1 MHPLTE
7 YPRPAMRRDSYE
19 NLNGLWQYA
28 ITASAQRPAG
38 WDGEILVPYAPECRA
53 SGVGRTL
60 QPGQWLHYHRY
71 FAPPAGM
78 GGRVLLHFG
87 AVDYACAVQV
97 NGHLVGGHRG
107 GYWPFT
113 LDITAQ
119 LNGTGRNS
127 LWVAVQDPTGH
138 GTQARGKQT
147 LQPGGMF
154 YPAQSGIWQTV
165 WLERVPENYIQS
177 LTVTPD
183 YDARTV
189 TVKAHT
195 SAPGGAANLWAVV
208 RAGGVTI
215 AEDWGSDEAGQD
227 GEVTL
232 HIADEYFFP
241 WSPDTPFLYDLT
253 VGTTQGEEEQFD
265 TVHSYFALRKWSCAP
280 DARGVLR
287 FCLNDKPI
295 LLNGLLDQGYWPEGL
310 YTPPSD
316 AAVERELSEVKA
328 LGYNLLRKHAKI
340 EPQRWYYH
348 CDRLGLVVWQDM
360 VNGGSKY
367 NLWFVT
373 YLTNVLQP
381 LMRRLPDKAALWG
394 LLSRGSESSREE
406 YRRELEDT
414 VQALRCH
421 PCVGC
426 WVPFNEGWGQY
437 DAAGAVQAI
446 RALDDTRLVDEASG
460 WYDQG
465 GGDVY
470 SLHNYFYPL
479 RVRPQTRTV
488 ALSEYGGIAWPM
500 PGHEPPRRTY
510 GYGTAKS
517 REEDTVQAL
526 RCHPCVGCWVP
537 FNEGWGQYDAA
548 GAVQAIRALDDT
560 RLVDEASGWYDQG
573 GGDVYSLH
581 NYFYPLRVR
590 PQTRT
595 VALSEYGGIAWPMPG
610 HEPPRRTYGY
620 GTAKSREELT
630 ARYKKLQLGAV
641 LPQLQKGLSALVYT
655 QLTDVEDEVNGL
667 FTYDRTAIKPDAN
680 AVRSV
685 NAALAAEFARVVK

>member
-1 MHPLTE
+1 MHPLAE
-7 YPRPAMRRDSYE
+7 YPRPAMRRDSCE
-19 NLNGLWQYA
+19 ILNGPWQYA
-28 ITASAQRPAG
+28 ITQTAEYPAAWQG
-38 WDGEILVPYAPECRA
+38 SIMVPYSPEAPA

-60 QPGQWLHYHRY
+60 QPGQWLHYHRL
-71 FAPPAGM
+71 FAPPAGE

-97 NGHLVGGHRG
+97 NGHLAGGHRG

-113 LDITAQ
+113 LDITDL

-147 LQPGGMF
+147 LKPGGMF

-165 WLERVPENYIQS
+165 WLERVPDNYIQT

-189 TVKAHT
+189 TVRVHT
-195 SAPGGAANLWAVV
+195 AKPGGAVNLWAMV

-215 AEDWGSDEAGQD
+215 AEDWGSDEADQD

-232 HIADEYFFP
+232 NIPEEHFFP

-253 VGTTQGEEEQFD
+253 VGTNQGEEAGFD

-280 DARGVLR
+280 DAHGVLR

-328 LGYNLLRKHAKI
+328 LGFNLLRKHAKI

-348 CDRLGLVVWQDM
+348 CDRLGLIVWQDI
-360 VNGGSKY
+360 VNGGSAY

-381 LMRRLPDKAALWG
+381 LLRRFPDGKACRR
-394 LLSRGSESSREE
+394 LLSRAKPAGREE
-406 YRRELEDT
+406 YAHELADT

-421 PCVGC
+421 PCIAC
-426 WVPFNEGWGQY
+426 WVPFNEGWGQF
-437 DAAGAVQAI
+437 DAGKAVQAL
-446 RALDDTRLVDEASG
+446 RTLDGTRLVDEASG
-460 WYDQG
+460 WFDQG
-465 GGDVY
+465 GGDVH

-479 RVRPQTRTV
+479 RIRPQKRTV

-500 PGHEPPRRTY
+500 PGHEPPHKTY
-510 GYGTAKS
+510 GYGTAKD
-517 REEDTVQAL
+517 RQ
-526 RCHPCVGCWVP
+526 
-537 FNEGWGQYDAA
+537 
-548 GAVQAIRALDDT
+548 
-560 RLVDEASGWYDQG
+560 
-573 GGDVYSLH
+573 
-581 NYFYPLRVR
+581 
-590 PQTRT
+590 
-595 VALSEYGGIAWPMPG
+595 
-610 HEPPRRTYGY
+610 
-620 GTAKSREELT
+620 ELT
-630 ARYKKLQLGAV
+630 ARYKKLQLKTV
-641 LPQLQKGLSALVYT
+641 LPQLEKGLSALVYT

-667 FTYDRTAIKPDAN
+667 FTYDRAAVKPDAN

-685 NAALAAEFARVVK
+685 NAALAAEFARVTNPAKK

>member
-1 MHPLTE
+1 MHPLAE
-7 YPRPAMRRDSYE
+7 YPRPAMRRDSCE
-19 NLNGLWQYA
+19 ILNGPWQYA
-28 ITASAQRPAG
+28 ITQTAEYPAAWQG
-38 WDGEILVPYAPECRA
+38 SILVPYSPEAPA

-60 QPGQWLHYHRY
+60 QPGQWLHYHRL
-71 FAPPAGM
+71 FAPPAGE

-87 AVDYACAVQV
+87 AVDYACAVQI
-97 NGHLVGGHRG
+97 NGHLAGGHRG

-113 LDITAQ
+113 LDITDL
-119 LNGTGRNS
+119 LNGTDRNS
-127 LWVAVQDPTGH
+127 LWVAVQDPTSH

-147 LQPGGMF
+147 LKPGGMF

-165 WLERVPENYIQS
+165 WLERVPDNYIQT

-189 TVKAHT
+189 TVRVHT
-195 SAPGGAANLWAVV
+195 AKPGGAVNLWAMV

-215 AEDWGSDEAGQD
+215 AEDWGSDEADQD

-232 HIADEYFFP
+232 NIPEEHFFP

-253 VGTTQGEEEQFD
+253 VGTNQGEEAEFD
-265 TVHSYFALRKWSCAP
+265 TVHSYFALRKWSCTP
-280 DARGVLR
+280 DAHGVLR

-328 LGYNLLRKHAKI
+328 LGFNLLRKHAKI

-348 CDRLGLVVWQDM
+348 CDRLGLIVWQDI
-360 VNGGSKY
+360 VNGGSAY

-381 LMRRLPDKAALWG
+381 LLRRFPDGKAAYS
-394 LLSRGSESSREE
+394 LLSRAKPVGREE
-406 YRRELEDT
+406 YAHELADT

-421 PCVGC
+421 PCIAC
-426 WVPFNEGWGQY
+426 WVPFNEGWGQF
-437 DAAGAVQAI
+437 DAGKAVQAL
-446 RALDDTRLVDEASG
+446 RTLDGTRLVDEASG
-460 WYDQG
+460 WFDQG
-465 GGDVY
+465 GGDVH

-479 RVRPQTRTV
+479 RIRPQKRTV

-500 PGHEPPRRTY
+500 PGHEPPRKTY
-510 GYGTAKS
+510 GYGTAKD
-517 REEDTVQAL
+517 RQ
-526 RCHPCVGCWVP
+526 
-537 FNEGWGQYDAA
+537 
-548 GAVQAIRALDDT
+548 
-560 RLVDEASGWYDQG
+560 
-573 GGDVYSLH
+573 
-581 NYFYPLRVR
+581 
-590 PQTRT
+590 
-595 VALSEYGGIAWPMPG
+595 
-610 HEPPRRTYGY
+610 
-620 GTAKSREELT
+620 ELT
-630 ARYKKLQLGAV
+630 ARYKKLQLKTV
-641 LPQLQKGLSALVYT
+641 LPQLEKGLSALVYT

-667 FTYDRTAIKPDAN
+667 FTYDRAAVKPDAN

-685 NAALAAEFARVVK
+685 NAALAAEFARVTNPAKK

>member
-1 MHPLTE
+1 MHPLAE
-7 YPRPAMRRDSYE
+7 YPRPAMRRDSCE
-19 NLNGLWQYA
+19 ILNGPWQYA
-28 ITASAQRPAG
+28 ITQTAEYPAAWQG
-38 WDGEILVPYAPECRA
+38 SILVPYSPEAPA
-53 SGVGRTL
+53 SGVNRTL
-60 QPGQWLHYHRY
+60 QPGQWLHYHRL
-71 FAPPAGM
+71 FAPPAGE

-97 NGHLVGGHRG
+97 NGHLAGGHRG

-113 LDITAQ
+113 LDITGL

-147 LQPGGMF
+147 LKPGGMF

-165 WLERVPENYIQS
+165 WLERVPDNYIQT

-189 TVKAHT
+189 TVRVHT
-195 SAPGGAANLWAVV
+195 AKPGGAVNLWAMV

-215 AEDWGSDEAGQD
+215 AEDWGSDEADQD

-232 HIADEYFFP
+232 NIPEEHFFP

-253 VGTTQGEEEQFD
+253 VGTNQGEEAGLD

-280 DARGVLR
+280 DAHGVLR

-328 LGYNLLRKHAKI
+328 LGFNLLRKHAKI

-348 CDRLGLVVWQDM
+348 CDRLGLIVWQDI
-360 VNGGSKY
+360 VNGGSAY

-381 LMRRLPDKAALWG
+381 LLRRFPDGKAAYS
-394 LLSRGSESSREE
+394 LLSRAKPAGREE
-406 YRRELEDT
+406 YAHELADT

-421 PCVGC
+421 PCIAC
-426 WVPFNEGWGQY
+426 WVPFNEGWGQF
-437 DAAGAVQAI
+437 DAGKAVQAL
-446 RALDDTRLVDEASG
+446 RTLDGTRLVDEASG
-460 WYDQG
+460 WFDQG
-465 GGDVY
+465 GGDVH

-479 RVRPQTRTV
+479 RIRPQKRTV

-500 PGHEPPRRTY
+500 PGHEPPHKTY
-510 GYGTAKS
+510 GYGTAKD
-517 REEDTVQAL
+517 RQ
-526 RCHPCVGCWVP
+526 
-537 FNEGWGQYDAA
+537 
-548 GAVQAIRALDDT
+548 
-560 RLVDEASGWYDQG
+560 
-573 GGDVYSLH
+573 
-581 NYFYPLRVR
+581 
-590 PQTRT
+590 
-595 VALSEYGGIAWPMPG
+595 
-610 HEPPRRTYGY
+610 
-620 GTAKSREELT
+620 ELT
-630 ARYKKLQLGAV
+630 ARYKKLQLKTV
-641 LPQLQKGLSALVYT
+641 LPQLEKGLSALVYT

-667 FTYDRTAIKPDAN
+667 FTYDRAAVKPDAN

-685 NAALAAEFARVVK
+685 NAALAAEFARVTNPAKK

>member
-1 MHPLTE
+1 MHPLAE
-7 YPRPAMRRDSYE
+7 YPRPAMRRDSCE
-19 NLNGLWQYA
+19 ILNGPWQYA
-28 ITASAQRPAG
+28 ITQTAEYPAAWQG
-38 WDGEILVPYAPECRA
+38 SILVPYSPEAPA
-53 SGVGRTL
+53 SGVNRTL
-60 QPGQWLHYHRY
+60 QPGQWLHYHRL
-71 FAPPAGM
+71 FAPPAGE

-87 AVDYACAVQV
+87 AVDYACAVQI
-97 NGHLVGGHRG
+97 NGHLAGGHRG

-113 LDITAQ
+113 LDVTAQ
-119 LNGTGRNS
+119 LNDTGRNS

-147 LQPGGMF
+147 LKPGGMF

-165 WLERVPENYIQS
+165 WLERVPDNYIQT

-189 TVKAHT
+189 TVRVHT
-195 SAPGGAANLWAVV
+195 AKPGGAVNLWAMV

-215 AEDWGSDEAGQD
+215 AEDWGSDEADQD

-232 HIADEYFFP
+232 NIPEEHFFP

-253 VGTTQGEEEQFD
+253 VGTNQGEEAGFD

-280 DARGVLR
+280 DAHGVLR

-328 LGYNLLRKHAKI
+328 LGFNLLRKHAKI

-348 CDRLGLVVWQDM
+348 CDRLGLIVWQDI
-360 VNGGSKY
+360 VNGGSAY

-373 YLTNVLQP
+373 YLTNALQP
-381 LMRRLPDKAALWG
+381 LLRRFPDGKAAYS
-394 LLSRGSESSREE
+394 LLSRAKPAGREE
-406 YRRELEDT
+406 YAHELADT

-421 PCVGC
+421 PCIAC
-426 WVPFNEGWGQY
+426 WVPFNEGWGQF
-437 DAAGAVQAI
+437 DAGKAVQAL
-446 RALDDTRLVDEASG
+446 RALDGTRLVDEASG
-460 WYDQG
+460 WFDQG
-465 GGDVY
+465 GGDVH

-479 RVRPQTRTV
+479 RIRPQKRTV

-500 PGHEPPRRTY
+500 PGHEPPRKTY
-510 GYGTAKS
+510 GYGTAKD
-517 REEDTVQAL
+517 RQ
-526 RCHPCVGCWVP
+526 
-537 FNEGWGQYDAA
+537 
-548 GAVQAIRALDDT
+548 
-560 RLVDEASGWYDQG
+560 
-573 GGDVYSLH
+573 
-581 NYFYPLRVR
+581 
-590 PQTRT
+590 
-595 VALSEYGGIAWPMPG
+595 
-610 HEPPRRTYGY
+610 
-620 GTAKSREELT
+620 ELT
-630 ARYKKLQLGAV
+630 ARYKKLQLKTV
-641 LPQLQKGLSALVYT
+641 LPQLEKGLSALVYT

-667 FTYDRTAIKPDAN
+667 FTYDRAAVKPDAN

-685 NAALAAEFARVVK
+685 NAALAAEFARVTNPAKK

>member
-1 MHPLTE
+1 MHPLAE
-7 YPRPAMRRDSYE
+7 YPRPAMRRDSCE
-19 NLNGLWQYA
+19 ILNGPWQYA
-28 ITASAQRPAG
+28 ITQTAEYPAAWQG
-38 WDGEILVPYAPECRA
+38 SILVPYSPEAPA

-60 QPGQWLHYHRY
+60 QPGQWLHYHRL
-71 FAPPAGM
+71 FAPPAGE

-97 NGHLVGGHRG
+97 NGHLAGGHRG

-113 LDITAQ
+113 LDITDL

-147 LQPGGMF
+147 LKPGGMF

-165 WLERVPENYIQS
+165 WLERVPDNYIQT

-189 TVKAHT
+189 TVRVHT
-195 SAPGGAANLWAVV
+195 AKPGGAVNLWAMV

-215 AEDWGSDEAGQD
+215 AEDWGSDEADQD

-232 HIADEYFFP
+232 NIPEEHFFP

-253 VGTTQGEEEQFD
+253 VGTNQGEEAGFD
-265 TVHSYFALRKWSCAP
+265 TVHSYFALRKWSCTP
-280 DARGVLR
+280 DAHGVLR

-328 LGYNLLRKHAKI
+328 LGFNLLRKHAKI

-348 CDRLGLVVWQDM
+348 CDRLGLIVWQDI
-360 VNGGSKY
+360 VNGGSAY

-381 LMRRLPDKAALWG
+381 LLRRFPDGKAAYS
-394 LLSRGSESSREE
+394 LLSRAKPAGREE
-406 YRRELEDT
+406 YAHELADT

-421 PCVGC
+421 PCIAC
-426 WVPFNEGWGQY
+426 WVPFNEGWGQF
-437 DAAGAVQAI
+437 DAGKAVQAL
-446 RALDDTRLVDEASG
+446 RTLDGTRLVDEASG
-460 WYDQG
+460 WFDQG
-465 GGDVY
+465 GGDVH

-479 RVRPQTRTV
+479 RIRPQKRTV

-500 PGHEPPRRTY
+500 PGHEPPHKTY
-510 GYGTAKS
+510 GYGTAKD
-517 REEDTVQAL
+517 RQ
-526 RCHPCVGCWVP
+526 
-537 FNEGWGQYDAA
+537 
-548 GAVQAIRALDDT
+548 
-560 RLVDEASGWYDQG
+560 
-573 GGDVYSLH
+573 
-581 NYFYPLRVR
+581 
-590 PQTRT
+590 
-595 VALSEYGGIAWPMPG
+595 
-610 HEPPRRTYGY
+610 
-620 GTAKSREELT
+620 ELT
-630 ARYKKLQLGAV
+630 ARYKKLQLKTV
-641 LPQLQKGLSALVYT
+641 LPQLEKGLSALVYT

-667 FTYDRTAIKPDAN
+667 FTYDRAAVKPDAN

-685 NAALAAEFARVVK
+685 NAALAAEFARVTNPAKK

>member
-1 MHPLTE
+1 MHPLAE
-7 YPRPAMRRDSYE
+7 YPRPAMRRDSCE
-19 NLNGLWQYA
+19 ILNGPWQYA
-28 ITASAQRPAG
+28 ITQTAEYPAAWQG
-38 WDGEILVPYAPECRA
+38 SILVPYSPEAPA
-53 SGVGRTL
+53 SGVNRTL
-60 QPGQWLHYHRY
+60 QPGQWLHYHRL
-71 FAPPAGM
+71 FAPPAGE

-97 NGHLVGGHRG
+97 NGHLAGGHRG

-113 LDITAQ
+113 LDITDL

-147 LQPGGMF
+147 LKPGGMF

-165 WLERVPENYIQS
+165 WLERVPDNYIQT

-189 TVKAHT
+189 TVRVHT
-195 SAPGGAANLWAVV
+195 AMPGGAVNLWAMV

-215 AEDWGSDEAGQD
+215 AEDWGSDEADQD

-232 HIADEYFFP
+232 NIPEEHFFP

-253 VGTTQGEEEQFD
+253 VGTNQGEEAGLD
-265 TVHSYFALRKWSCAP
+265 TVHSYFALRKWSCTP
-280 DARGVLR
+280 DAHGVLR

-328 LGYNLLRKHAKI
+328 LGFNLLRKHAKI

-348 CDRLGLVVWQDM
+348 CDRLGLIVWQDI
-360 VNGGSKY
+360 VNGGSAY

-381 LMRRLPDKAALWG
+381 LLRRFPDGKAAYS
-394 LLSRGSESSREE
+394 LLSRAKPVGREE
-406 YRRELEDT
+406 YAHELADT

-421 PCVGC
+421 PCIAC
-426 WVPFNEGWGQY
+426 WVPFNEGWGQF
-437 DAAGAVQAI
+437 DAGKAVQAL
-446 RALDDTRLVDEASG
+446 RTLDGTRLVDEASG
-460 WYDQG
+460 WFDQG
-465 GGDVY
+465 GGDVH

-479 RVRPQTRTV
+479 RIRPQKRTV

-500 PGHEPPRRTY
+500 PGHEPPRKTY
-510 GYGTAKS
+510 GYGTAKD
-517 REEDTVQAL
+517 RQ
-526 RCHPCVGCWVP
+526 
-537 FNEGWGQYDAA
+537 
-548 GAVQAIRALDDT
+548 
-560 RLVDEASGWYDQG
+560 
-573 GGDVYSLH
+573 
-581 NYFYPLRVR
+581 
-590 PQTRT
+590 
-595 VALSEYGGIAWPMPG
+595 
-610 HEPPRRTYGY
+610 
-620 GTAKSREELT
+620 ELT
-630 ARYKKLQLGAV
+630 ARYKKLQLKTV
-641 LPQLQKGLSALVYT
+641 LPQLEKGLSALVYT

-667 FTYDRTAIKPDAN
+667 FTYDRAAVKPDAN

-685 NAALAAEFARVVK
+685 NAALAAEFARVTNPAKK

>member
-1 MHPLTE
+1 MHPLAE
-7 YPRPAMRRDSYE
+7 YPRPAMRRDSCE
-19 NLNGLWQYA
+19 ILNGPWQYA
-28 ITASAQRPAG
+28 ITQTAEYPAAWQG
-38 WDGEILVPYAPECRA
+38 SILVPYSPEAPA
-53 SGVGRTL
+53 SGVNRTL
-60 QPGQWLHYHRY
+60 QPGQWLHYHRL
-71 FAPPAGM
+71 FAPPAGE

-97 NGHLVGGHRG
+97 NGHLAGGHRG

-113 LDITAQ
+113 LDITDL

-147 LQPGGMF
+147 LKPGGMF

-165 WLERVPENYIQS
+165 WLERVPDNYIQT

-189 TVKAHT
+189 TVRVHT
-195 SAPGGAANLWAVV
+195 AKPGGAVNLWAMV

-215 AEDWGSDEAGQD
+215 AEDWGSDEADQD

-232 HIADEYFFP
+232 NIPEEHFFP

-253 VGTTQGEEEQFD
+253 VGTNQGEEAGLD
-265 TVHSYFALRKWSCAP
+265 TVHSYFALRKWSCTP
-280 DARGVLR
+280 DAHGVLR

-328 LGYNLLRKHAKI
+328 LGFNLLRKHAKI

-348 CDRLGLVVWQDM
+348 CDRLGLIVWQDI
-360 VNGGSKY
+360 VNGGSAY

-381 LMRRLPDKAALWG
+381 LLRRFPDGKAAYS
-394 LLSRGSESSREE
+394 LLSRAKPVGREE
-406 YRRELEDT
+406 YAHELADT

-421 PCVGC
+421 PCIAC
-426 WVPFNEGWGQY
+426 WVPFNEGWGQF
-437 DAAGAVQAI
+437 DAGKAVQAL
-446 RALDDTRLVDEASG
+446 RTLDGTRLVDEASG
-460 WYDQG
+460 WFDQG
-465 GGDVY
+465 GGDVH

-479 RVRPQTRTV
+479 RIRPQKRTV

-500 PGHEPPRRTY
+500 PGHEPPRKTY
-510 GYGTAKS
+510 GYGTAKD
-517 REEDTVQAL
+517 RQ
-526 RCHPCVGCWVP
+526 
-537 FNEGWGQYDAA
+537 
-548 GAVQAIRALDDT
+548 
-560 RLVDEASGWYDQG
+560 
-573 GGDVYSLH
+573 
-581 NYFYPLRVR
+581 
-590 PQTRT
+590 
-595 VALSEYGGIAWPMPG
+595 
-610 HEPPRRTYGY
+610 
-620 GTAKSREELT
+620 ELT
-630 ARYKKLQLGAV
+630 ARYKKLQLKTV
-641 LPQLQKGLSALVYT
+641 LPQLEKGLSALVYT

-667 FTYDRTAIKPDAN
+667 FTYDRAAVKPDAN

-685 NAALAAEFARVVK
+685 NAALAAEFARVTNPAKK

>member
-1 MHPLTE
+1 MHPLAE
-7 YPRPAMRRDSYE
+7 YPRPAMRRDSCE
-19 NLNGLWQYA
+19 ILNGPWQYA
-28 ITASAQRPAG
+28 ITQTAEYPAAWQG
-38 WDGEILVPYAPECRA
+38 SILVPYSPEAPA
-53 SGVGRTL
+53 SGVNRTL
-60 QPGQWLHYHRY
+60 QPGQWLHYHRL
-71 FAPPAGM
+71 FAPPAGE

-97 NGHLVGGHRG
+97 NGHLAGGHRG

-113 LDITAQ
+113 LDITDL
-119 LNGTGRNS
+119 LNGTDRNS

-147 LQPGGMF
+147 LKPGGMF

-165 WLERVPENYIQS
+165 WLERVPDNYIQT

-189 TVKAHT
+189 TVRVHT
-195 SAPGGAANLWAVV
+195 AKPGGAVNLWAMV

-215 AEDWGSDEAGQD
+215 AEDWGSDEADQD

-232 HIADEYFFP
+232 NIPEEHFFP

-253 VGTTQGEEEQFD
+253 VGTNQGEEAGLD
-265 TVHSYFALRKWSCAP
+265 TVHSYFALRKWSCTP
-280 DARGVLR
+280 DAHGVLR

-328 LGYNLLRKHAKI
+328 LGFNLLRKHAKI

-348 CDRLGLVVWQDM
+348 CDRLGLIVWQDI
-360 VNGGSKY
+360 VNGGSAY

-381 LMRRLPDKAALWG
+381 LLRRFPDGKAAYS
-394 LLSRGSESSREE
+394 LLSRAKPVGREE
-406 YRRELEDT
+406 YAHELADT

-421 PCVGC
+421 PCIAC
-426 WVPFNEGWGQY
+426 WVPFNEGWGQF
-437 DAAGAVQAI
+437 DAGKAVQAL
-446 RALDDTRLVDEASG
+446 RTLDGTRLVDEASG
-460 WYDQG
+460 WFDQG
-465 GGDVY
+465 GGDVH

-479 RVRPQTRTV
+479 RIRPQKRTV

-500 PGHEPPRRTY
+500 PGHEPPHKTY
-510 GYGTAKS
+510 GYGTAKD
-517 REEDTVQAL
+517 RQ
-526 RCHPCVGCWVP
+526 
-537 FNEGWGQYDAA
+537 
-548 GAVQAIRALDDT
+548 
-560 RLVDEASGWYDQG
+560 
-573 GGDVYSLH
+573 
-581 NYFYPLRVR
+581 
-590 PQTRT
+590 
-595 VALSEYGGIAWPMPG
+595 
-610 HEPPRRTYGY
+610 
-620 GTAKSREELT
+620 ELT
-630 ARYKKLQLGAV
+630 ARYKKLQLKTV
-641 LPQLQKGLSALVYT
+641 LPQLEKGLSALVYT

-667 FTYDRTAIKPDAN
+667 FTYDRAAVKPDAN

-685 NAALAAEFARVVK
+685 NAALAAEFARVTNPAKK

>member
-1 MHPLTE
+1 MKKGGGTMHPLPE
-7 YPRPAMRRDSYE
+7 YPRPALRRDSCE

-28 ITASAQRPAG
+28 ITASAEHPAA
-38 WDGEILVPYAPECRA
+38 WDGSILVPYSPEAEA

-60 QPGQWLHYHRY
+60 QPGQWLHYHRF
-71 FAPPAGM
+71 FAPPAGE

-87 AVDYACAVQV
+87 AVDHACAVQV

-107 GYWPFT
+107 GYWPFSF
-113 LDITAQ
+113 DITDQ

-127 LWVAVQDPTGH
+127 LWVAVQDPTGS

-147 LQPGGMF
+147 LKPGGMF

-189 TVKAHT
+189 TVKVHT
-195 SAPGGAANLWAVV
+195 SAPGGAVNLWAVV

-215 AEDWGSDEAGQD
+215 AEDWGSDEADQD

-253 VGTTQGEEEQFD
+253 VGTTQGPEEDFD
-265 TVHSYFALRKWSCAP
+265 TVHSYFALRKWSCVP
-280 DARGVLR
+280 DAHGVLR
-287 FCLNDKPI
+287 FCLNDQPI
-295 LLNGLLDQGYWPEGL
+295 LLNGLLDQGYWPKGL

-328 LGYNLLRKHAKI
+328 LGFNLLRKHAKI

-348 CDRLGLVVWQDM
+348 CDRLGLIVWQDI
-360 VNGGSKY
+360 VNGGSAY

-373 YLTNVLQP
+373 YLTNALQP
-381 LMRRLPDKAALWG
+381 LLRRFPDGKACRS
-394 LLSRGSESSREE
+394 LLSRAKPAGREE
-406 YRRELEDT
+406 YAHELADT

-421 PCVGC
+421 PCIAC
-426 WVPFNEGWGQY
+426 WVPFNEGWGQF
-437 DAAGAVQAI
+437 DAGKAVQAL
-446 RALDDTRLVDEASG
+446 RTLDGTRLVDEASG
-460 WYDQG
+460 WFDQG
-465 GGDVY
+465 GGDVH

-479 RVRPQTRTV
+479 RIRPQKRTV

-500 PGHEPPRRTY
+500 PGHEPPHKTY
-510 GYGTAKS
+510 GYGTAKD
-517 REEDTVQAL
+517 RQ
-526 RCHPCVGCWVP
+526 
-537 FNEGWGQYDAA
+537 
-548 GAVQAIRALDDT
+548 
-560 RLVDEASGWYDQG
+560 
-573 GGDVYSLH
+573 
-581 NYFYPLRVR
+581 
-590 PQTRT
+590 
-595 VALSEYGGIAWPMPG
+595 
-610 HEPPRRTYGY
+610 
-620 GTAKSREELT
+620 ELT
-630 ARYKKLQLGAV
+630 ARYKKLQLKTV
-641 LPQLQKGLSALVYT
+641 LPQLEKGLSALVYT

-685 NAALAAEFARVVK
+685 NAALAAEFAKVTR

>member
-1 MHPLTE
+1 MHPLAE
-7 YPRPAMRRDSYE
+7 YPRPAMRRDSCE
-19 NLNGLWQYA
+19 ILNGPWQYA
-28 ITASAQRPAG
+28 ITQTAEYPAAWQG
-38 WDGEILVPYAPECRA
+38 SILVPYSPEAPA
-53 SGVGRTL
+53 SGVNRTL
-60 QPGQWLHYHRY
+60 QPGQWLHYHRL
-71 FAPPAGM
+71 FAPPAGE

-97 NGHLVGGHRG
+97 NGHLAGGHRG

-113 LDITAQ
+113 LDITDL

-147 LQPGGMF
+147 LKPGGMF

-165 WLERVPENYIQS
+165 WLERVPDNYIQT

-189 TVKAHT
+189 TVRVHT
-195 SAPGGAANLWAVV
+195 AKPGGAVNLWAMV

-215 AEDWGSDEAGQD
+215 AEDWGSDEADQD

-232 HIADEYFFP
+232 NIPEEHFFP

-253 VGTTQGEEEQFD
+253 VGTNQGEEAGFD

-280 DARGVLR
+280 DAHGVLR

-328 LGYNLLRKHAKI
+328 LGFNLLRKHAKI

-348 CDRLGLVVWQDM
+348 CDRLGLIVWQDI
-360 VNGGSKY
+360 VNGGSAY

-381 LMRRLPDKAALWG
+381 LLRRFPDGKAAYS
-394 LLSRGSESSREE
+394 LLSRAKPAGREE
-406 YRRELEDT
+406 YAHELADT

-421 PCVGC
+421 PCIAC
-426 WVPFNEGWGQY
+426 WVPFNEGWGQF
-437 DAAGAVQAI
+437 DAGKAVQAL
-446 RALDDTRLVDEASG
+446 RTLDGTRLVDEASG
-460 WYDQG
+460 WFDQG
-465 GGDVY
+465 GGDVH

-479 RVRPQTRTV
+479 RIRPQKRTV

-500 PGHEPPRRTY
+500 PGHEPPRKTY
-510 GYGTAKS
+510 GYGTAKD
-517 REEDTVQAL
+517 RQ
-526 RCHPCVGCWVP
+526 
-537 FNEGWGQYDAA
+537 
-548 GAVQAIRALDDT
+548 
-560 RLVDEASGWYDQG
+560 
-573 GGDVYSLH
+573 
-581 NYFYPLRVR
+581 
-590 PQTRT
+590 
-595 VALSEYGGIAWPMPG
+595 
-610 HEPPRRTYGY
+610 
-620 GTAKSREELT
+620 ELT
-630 ARYKKLQLGAV
+630 ARYKKLQLKTV
-641 LPQLQKGLSALVYT
+641 LPQLEKGLSALVYT

-667 FTYDRTAIKPDAN
+667 FTYDRAAVKPDAN

-685 NAALAAEFARVVK
+685 NAALAAEFARVTNPAKK

>member
-1 MHPLTE
+1 MHPLAE
-7 YPRPAMRRDSYE
+7 YPRPAMRRDSCE
-19 NLNGLWQYA
+19 ILNGPWQYA
-28 ITASAQRPAG
+28 ITQTAEYPAAWQG
-38 WDGEILVPYAPECRA
+38 SILVPYSPEAPA
-53 SGVGRTL
+53 SGVNRTL
-60 QPGQWLHYHRY
+60 QPGQWLHYHRF
-71 FAPPAGM
+71 FAPPTGT

-97 NGHLVGGHRG
+97 NGHLAGGHRG

-113 LDITAQ
+113 LDITDL

-147 LQPGGMF
+147 LRPGGMF

-165 WLERVPENYIQS
+165 WLERVPDNYIQT

-189 TVKAHT
+189 TVRVHT
-195 SAPGGAANLWAVV
+195 AKPGGAVNLWAMV

-215 AEDWGSDEAGQD
+215 AEDWGSDEADQD

-232 HIADEYFFP
+232 NIPEEHFFP

-253 VGTTQGEEEQFD
+253 VGTNQGEEAGFD

-280 DARGVLR
+280 DAHGVLR

-328 LGYNLLRKHAKI
+328 LGFNLLRKHAKI

-348 CDRLGLVVWQDM
+348 CDRLGLIVWQDI
-360 VNGGSKY
+360 VNGGSAY

-381 LMRRLPDKAALWG
+381 LLRRFPDGKAAYS
-394 LLSRGSESSREE
+394 LLSRAKPAGREE
-406 YRRELEDT
+406 YAHELADT

-421 PCVGC
+421 PCIAC
-426 WVPFNEGWGQY
+426 WVPFNEGWGQF
-437 DAAGAVQAI
+437 DAGKAVQAL
-446 RALDDTRLVDEASG
+446 RTLDGTRLVDEASG
-460 WYDQG
+460 WFDQG
-465 GGDVY
+465 GGDVH

-479 RVRPQTRTV
+479 RIRPQKRTV

-500 PGHEPPRRTY
+500 PGHEPPHKTY
-510 GYGTAKS
+510 GYGTAKD
-517 REEDTVQAL
+517 RQ
-526 RCHPCVGCWVP
+526 
-537 FNEGWGQYDAA
+537 
-548 GAVQAIRALDDT
+548 
-560 RLVDEASGWYDQG
+560 
-573 GGDVYSLH
+573 
-581 NYFYPLRVR
+581 
-590 PQTRT
+590 
-595 VALSEYGGIAWPMPG
+595 
-610 HEPPRRTYGY
+610 
-620 GTAKSREELT
+620 ELT
-630 ARYKKLQLGAV
+630 ARYKKLQLKTV
-641 LPQLQKGLSALVYT
+641 LPQLEKGLSALVYT

-667 FTYDRTAIKPDAN
+667 FTYDRAAVKPDAN

-685 NAALAAEFARVVK
+685 NAALAAEFARVTNPAKK

>member
-1 MHPLTE
+1 MHPLAE
-7 YPRPAMRRDSYE
+7 YPRPAMRRDSCE
-19 NLNGLWQYA
+19 ILNGPWQYA
-28 ITASAQRPAG
+28 ITQTAEYPAAWQG
-38 WDGEILVPYAPECRA
+38 SILVPYSPEAPA
-53 SGVGRTL
+53 SGVNRTL
-60 QPGQWLHYHRY
+60 QPGQWLHYHRL
-71 FAPPAGM
+71 FAPPAGE

-97 NGHLVGGHRG
+97 NGHLAGGHRG

-113 LDITAQ
+113 LDITDL

-147 LQPGGMF
+147 LKPGGMF

-165 WLERVPENYIQS
+165 WMERVPDNYIQT

-189 TVKAHT
+189 TVRVHT
-195 SAPGGAANLWAVV
+195 AKPGGAVNLWAMV

-215 AEDWGSDEAGQD
+215 AEDWGSDEADQD

-232 HIADEYFFP
+232 NIPEEHFFP

-253 VGTTQGEEEQFD
+253 VGTNQGEEAGFD

-280 DARGVLR
+280 DAHGVLR

-328 LGYNLLRKHAKI
+328 LGFNLLRKHAKI

-348 CDRLGLVVWQDM
+348 CDRLGLIVWQDI
-360 VNGGSKY
+360 VNGGSAY

-381 LMRRLPDKAALWG
+381 LLRRFPDGKAAYS
-394 LLSRGSESSREE
+394 LLSRAKPAGREE
-406 YRRELEDT
+406 YAHELADT

-421 PCVGC
+421 PCIAC
-426 WVPFNEGWGQY
+426 WVPFNEGWGQF
-437 DAAGAVQAI
+437 DAGKAVQAL
-446 RALDDTRLVDEASG
+446 RTLDGTRLVDEASG
-460 WYDQG
+460 WFDQG
-465 GGDVY
+465 GGDVH

-479 RVRPQTRTV
+479 RIRPQKRTV

-500 PGHEPPRRTY
+500 PGHEPPHKTY
-510 GYGTAKS
+510 GYGTAKD
-517 REEDTVQAL
+517 RQ
-526 RCHPCVGCWVP
+526 
-537 FNEGWGQYDAA
+537 
-548 GAVQAIRALDDT
+548 
-560 RLVDEASGWYDQG
+560 
-573 GGDVYSLH
+573 
-581 NYFYPLRVR
+581 
-590 PQTRT
+590 
-595 VALSEYGGIAWPMPG
+595 
-610 HEPPRRTYGY
+610 
-620 GTAKSREELT
+620 ELT
-630 ARYKKLQLGAV
+630 ARYKKLQLKTV
-641 LPQLQKGLSALVYT
+641 LPQLEKGLSALVYT

-667 FTYDRTAIKPDAN
+667 FTYDRAAVKPDAN

-685 NAALAAEFARVVK
+685 NAALAAEFARVTNPAKK

>member
-1 MHPLTE
+1 MHPLAE
-7 YPRPAMRRDSYE
+7 YPRPAMRRDSCE
-19 NLNGLWQYA
+19 ILNGPWQYA
-28 ITASAQRPAG
+28 ITQTAEYPAAWQG
-38 WDGEILVPYAPECRA
+38 SILVPYSPEAPA

-60 QPGQWLHYHRY
+60 QPGQWLHYHRL
-71 FAPPAGM
+71 FAPPAGE

-97 NGHLVGGHRG
+97 NGHLAGGHRG

-113 LDITAQ
+113 LDITDL

-147 LQPGGMF
+147 LKPGGMF

-165 WLERVPENYIQS
+165 WLERVPDNYIQT

-189 TVKAHT
+189 TVRVHT
-195 SAPGGAANLWAVV
+195 AKPGGAVNLWAMV

-215 AEDWGSDEAGQD
+215 AEDWGSDEADQD

-232 HIADEYFFP
+232 NIPEEHFFP

-253 VGTTQGEEEQFD
+253 VGTNQGEEAEFD

-280 DARGVLR
+280 DAHGVLR

-328 LGYNLLRKHAKI
+328 LGFNLLRKHAKI

-348 CDRLGLVVWQDM
+348 CDRLGLIVWQDI
-360 VNGGSKY
+360 VNGGSAY

-381 LMRRLPDKAALWG
+381 LLRRFPDGKAAYS
-394 LLSRGSESSREE
+394 LLSRAKPAGREE
-406 YRRELEDT
+406 YAHELADT

-421 PCVGC
+421 PCIAC
-426 WVPFNEGWGQY
+426 WVPFNEGWGQF
-437 DAAGAVQAI
+437 DAGKAVQAL
-446 RALDDTRLVDEASG
+446 RTLDDTRMVDEASG
-460 WYDQG
+460 WFDQG
-465 GGDVY
+465 GGDVH

-479 RVRPQTRTV
+479 RIRPQKRTV

-500 PGHEPPRRTY
+500 PGHEPPRKTY
-510 GYGTAKS
+510 GYGTAKD
-517 REEDTVQAL
+517 RQ
-526 RCHPCVGCWVP
+526 
-537 FNEGWGQYDAA
+537 
-548 GAVQAIRALDDT
+548 
-560 RLVDEASGWYDQG
+560 
-573 GGDVYSLH
+573 
-581 NYFYPLRVR
+581 
-590 PQTRT
+590 
-595 VALSEYGGIAWPMPG
+595 
-610 HEPPRRTYGY
+610 
-620 GTAKSREELT
+620 ELT
-630 ARYKKLQLGAV
+630 ARYKKLQLKTV
-641 LPQLQKGLSALVYT
+641 LPQLEKGLSALVYT

-667 FTYDRTAIKPDAN
+667 FTYDRAAVKPDAN

-685 NAALAAEFARVVK
+685 NAALAAEFARVTNPAKK

>member
-1 MHPLTE
+1 MHPLAE
-7 YPRPAMRRDSYE
+7 YPRPAMRRDSCE
-19 NLNGLWQYA
+19 ILNGPWQYA
-28 ITASAQRPAG
+28 ITQTAEYPAAWQG
-38 WDGEILVPYAPECRA
+38 SILVPYSPEAPA

-60 QPGQWLHYHRY
+60 QPGQWLHYHRL
-71 FAPPAGM
+71 FAPPAGE

-97 NGHLVGGHRG
+97 NGHLAGGHRG

-113 LDITAQ
+113 LDITDL

-147 LQPGGMF
+147 LKPGGMF

-165 WLERVPENYIQS
+165 WLERVPDNYIQT

-189 TVKAHT
+189 TVRVHT
-195 SAPGGAANLWAVV
+195 AKPGGAVNLWAMV

-215 AEDWGSDEAGQD
+215 AEDWGSDEADQD

-232 HIADEYFFP
+232 NIPEEHFFP

-253 VGTTQGEEEQFD
+253 VGTNQGEEAEFD

-280 DARGVLR
+280 DAHGVLR

-328 LGYNLLRKHAKI
+328 LGFNLLRKHAKI

-348 CDRLGLVVWQDM
+348 CDRLGLIVWQDI
-360 VNGGSKY
+360 VNGGSAY

-381 LMRRLPDKAALWG
+381 LLRRFPDGKACRR
-394 LLSRGSESSREE
+394 LLSRAKPAGREE
-406 YRRELEDT
+406 YAHELADT

-421 PCVGC
+421 PCIAC
-426 WVPFNEGWGQY
+426 WVPFNEGWGQF
-437 DAAGAVQAI
+437 DAGKAVQAL
-446 RALDDTRLVDEASG
+446 RTLDDTRLVDEASG
-460 WYDQG
+460 WFDQG
-465 GGDVY
+465 GGDVH

-479 RVRPQTRTV
+479 RIRPQKRTV

-500 PGHEPPRRTY
+500 PGHEPPHKTY
-510 GYGTAKS
+510 GYGTAKD
-517 REEDTVQAL
+517 RQ
-526 RCHPCVGCWVP
+526 
-537 FNEGWGQYDAA
+537 
-548 GAVQAIRALDDT
+548 
-560 RLVDEASGWYDQG
+560 
-573 GGDVYSLH
+573 
-581 NYFYPLRVR
+581 
-590 PQTRT
+590 
-595 VALSEYGGIAWPMPG
+595 
-610 HEPPRRTYGY
+610 
-620 GTAKSREELT
+620 ELT
-630 ARYKKLQLGAV
+630 ARYKKLQLKTV
-641 LPQLQKGLSALVYT
+641 LPQLEKGLSALVYT

-667 FTYDRTAIKPDAN
+667 FTYDRAAVKPDAN

-685 NAALAAEFARVVK
+685 NAALAAEFARVTNPAKK

>member
-1 MHPLTE
+1 MHPLAE
-7 YPRPAMRRDSYE
+7 YPRPAMRRDSCE
-19 NLNGLWQYA
+19 ILNGPWQYA
-28 ITASAQRPAG
+28 ITQTAEYPAAWQG
-38 WDGEILVPYAPECRA
+38 SILVPYSSEAPA

-60 QPGQWLHYHRY
+60 QPGQWLHYHRL
-71 FAPPAGM
+71 FAPPAGE

-97 NGHLVGGHRG
+97 NGHLAGGHRD

-113 LDITAQ
+113 LDITDL

-147 LQPGGMF
+147 LKPGGMF

-165 WLERVPENYIQS
+165 WLERVPDNYIQT

-189 TVKAHT
+189 TVRVHT
-195 SAPGGAANLWAVV
+195 AKPGGAVNLWAMV

-215 AEDWGSDEAGQD
+215 AEDWGSDEADQD

-232 HIADEYFFP
+232 NIPEEHFFP

-253 VGTTQGEEEQFD
+253 VGTNQGEEAGFD

-280 DARGVLR
+280 DAHGVLR

-328 LGYNLLRKHAKI
+328 LGFNLLRKHAKI

-348 CDRLGLVVWQDM
+348 CDRLGLIVWQDI
-360 VNGGSKY
+360 VNGGSAY

-381 LMRRLPDKAALWG
+381 LLRRFPDGKACRR
-394 LLSRGSESSREE
+394 LLSRAKPAGREE
-406 YRRELEDT
+406 YAHELADT

-421 PCVGC
+421 PCIAC
-426 WVPFNEGWGQY
+426 WVPFNEGWGQF
-437 DAAGAVQAI
+437 DAGKAVQAL
-446 RALDDTRLVDEASG
+446 RTLDGTRLVDEASG
-460 WYDQG
+460 WFDQG
-465 GGDVY
+465 GGDVH

-479 RVRPQTRTV
+479 RIRPQKRTV

-500 PGHEPPRRTY
+500 PGHEPPRKTY
-510 GYGTAKS
+510 GYGTAKD
-517 REEDTVQAL
+517 RQ
-526 RCHPCVGCWVP
+526 
-537 FNEGWGQYDAA
+537 
-548 GAVQAIRALDDT
+548 
-560 RLVDEASGWYDQG
+560 
-573 GGDVYSLH
+573 
-581 NYFYPLRVR
+581 
-590 PQTRT
+590 
-595 VALSEYGGIAWPMPG
+595 
-610 HEPPRRTYGY
+610 
-620 GTAKSREELT
+620 ELT
-630 ARYKKLQLGAV
+630 ARYKKLQLKTV
-641 LPQLQKGLSALVYT
+641 LPQLEKGLSALVYT

-667 FTYDRTAIKPDAN
+667 FTYDRAAVKPDAN

-685 NAALAAEFARVVK
+685 NAALAAEFARVTNPAKK

>member
-1 MHPLTE
+1 MHPLAE
-7 YPRPAMRRDSYE
+7 YPRPAMRRDSCE
-19 NLNGLWQYA
+19 ILNGPWQYA
-28 ITASAQRPAG
+28 ITQTAEHPAAWQG
-38 WDGEILVPYAPECRA
+38 SILVPYSPEAPA

-60 QPGQWLHYHRY
+60 QPGQWLHYHRL
-71 FAPPAGM
+71 FAPPAGE

-97 NGHLVGGHRG
+97 NGHLAGGHRG

-113 LDITAQ
+113 LDITDL

-147 LQPGGMF
+147 LKPGGMF
-154 YPAQSGIWQTV
+154 YQAQSGIWQTV
-165 WLERVPENYIQS
+165 WLERVPDNYIQT

-189 TVKAHT
+189 TVRVHT
-195 SAPGGAANLWAVV
+195 AKPGGAVNLWAMV

-215 AEDWGSDEAGQD
+215 AEDWGSDEADQD

-232 HIADEYFFP
+232 NIPEEHFFP

-253 VGTTQGEEEQFD
+253 VGTNQGEEAEFD

-280 DARGVLR
+280 DAHGVLR
-287 FCLNDKPI
+287 FCLNGKPI

-328 LGYNLLRKHAKI
+328 LGFNLLRKHAKI

-348 CDRLGLVVWQDM
+348 CDRLGLIVWQDI
-360 VNGGSKY
+360 VNGGSTY

-381 LMRRLPDKAALWG
+381 LLRRFPDGKACRR
-394 LLSRGSESSREE
+394 LLSRAKPVSREE
-406 YRRELEDT
+406 YAHELADT

-421 PCVGC
+421 PCIAC
-426 WVPFNEGWGQY
+426 WVPFNEGWGQF
-437 DAAGAVQAI
+437 DAGKAVQAL
-446 RALDDTRLVDEASG
+446 RTLDGIRLVDEASG
-460 WYDQG
+460 WFDQG
-465 GGDVY
+465 GGDVH

-479 RVRPQTRTV
+479 RIRPQKRTV

-500 PGHEPPRRTY
+500 PGHEPPHKTY
-510 GYGTAKS
+510 GYGTAKD
-517 REEDTVQAL
+517 RQ
-526 RCHPCVGCWVP
+526 
-537 FNEGWGQYDAA
+537 
-548 GAVQAIRALDDT
+548 
-560 RLVDEASGWYDQG
+560 
-573 GGDVYSLH
+573 
-581 NYFYPLRVR
+581 
-590 PQTRT
+590 
-595 VALSEYGGIAWPMPG
+595 
-610 HEPPRRTYGY
+610 
-620 GTAKSREELT
+620 ELT
-630 ARYKKLQLGAV
+630 ARYKKLQLKTV
-641 LPQLQKGLSALVYT
+641 LPQLEKGLSALVYT

-667 FTYDRTAIKPDAN
+667 FTYDRAAVKPDAN

-685 NAALAAEFARVVK
+685 NAALAAEFARATNPAKK

>member
-1 MHPLTE
+1 MHPLAE
-7 YPRPAMRRDSYE
+7 YPRPAMRRDSCE
-19 NLNGLWQYA
+19 ILNGPWQYA
-28 ITASAQRPAG
+28 ITQTAEYPAAWQG
-38 WDGEILVPYAPECRA
+38 SILVPYSPEAPA

-60 QPGQWLHYHRY
+60 QPGQWLHYHRL
-71 FAPPAGM
+71 FAPPAGE

-97 NGHLVGGHRG
+97 NGHLAGGHRG

-113 LDITAQ
+113 LDITDL

-147 LQPGGMF
+147 LKPGGMF

-165 WLERVPENYIQS
+165 WLERVPDNYIQT

-189 TVKAHT
+189 TVRVHT
-195 SAPGGAANLWAVV
+195 AKPGGAVNLWAMV

-215 AEDWGSDEAGQD
+215 AEDWGSDEADQD

-232 HIADEYFFP
+232 NIPEEHFFP

-253 VGTTQGEEEQFD
+253 VGTNQGEEAEFD

-280 DARGVLR
+280 DAHGVLR

-328 LGYNLLRKHAKI
+328 LGFNLLRKHAKI

-348 CDRLGLVVWQDM
+348 CDRLGLIVWQDI
-360 VNGGSKY
+360 VNGGSAY

-381 LMRRLPDKAALWG
+381 LLRRFPDGKACRR
-394 LLSRGSESSREE
+394 LLSRAKPAGREE
-406 YRRELEDT
+406 YAHELADT

-421 PCVGC
+421 PCIAC
-426 WVPFNEGWGQY
+426 WVPFNEGWGQF
-437 DAAGAVQAI
+437 DAGKAVQAI
-446 RALDDTRLVDEASG
+446 RTLDGTRLVDEASG
-460 WYDQG
+460 WFDQG
-465 GGDVY
+465 GGDVH

-479 RVRPQTRTV
+479 RIRPQKRTV

-500 PGHEPPRRTY
+500 PGHEPPHKTY
-510 GYGTAKS
+510 GYGTAKD
-517 REEDTVQAL
+517 RQ
-526 RCHPCVGCWVP
+526 
-537 FNEGWGQYDAA
+537 
-548 GAVQAIRALDDT
+548 
-560 RLVDEASGWYDQG
+560 
-573 GGDVYSLH
+573 
-581 NYFYPLRVR
+581 
-590 PQTRT
+590 
-595 VALSEYGGIAWPMPG
+595 
-610 HEPPRRTYGY
+610 
-620 GTAKSREELT
+620 ELT
-630 ARYKKLQLGAV
+630 ARYKKLQLKTV
-641 LPQLQKGLSALVYT
+641 LPQLEKGLSALVYT

-667 FTYDRTAIKPDAN
+667 FTYDRAAVKPDAN

-685 NAALAAEFARVVK
+685 NAALAAEFARVTNPAKK

>member
-1 MHPLTE
+1 MHPLAE
-7 YPRPAMRRDSYE
+7 YPRPAMRRDSCE
-19 NLNGLWQYA
+19 ILNGPWQYA
-28 ITASAQRPAG
+28 ITQTAEYPAAWQG
-38 WDGEILVPYAPECRA
+38 SILVPYSPEAPA
-53 SGVGRTL
+53 SGVNRTL
-60 QPGQWLHYHRY
+60 QPGQWLHYHRL
-71 FAPPAGM
+71 FAPPAGE

-97 NGHLVGGHRG
+97 NGHLAGGHRG

-113 LDITAQ
+113 LDITDL

-147 LQPGGMF
+147 LKPGGMF

-165 WLERVPENYIQS
+165 WLERVPDNYIQT

-189 TVKAHT
+189 TVRVHT
-195 SAPGGAANLWAVV
+195 AKPGGAVNLWAMV

-215 AEDWGSDEAGQD
+215 AEDWGSDEADQD

-232 HIADEYFFP
+232 NIPEEHFFP

-253 VGTTQGEEEQFD
+253 VGTTQGKEAEFD

-280 DARGVLR
+280 DAQGVLR

-328 LGYNLLRKHAKI
+328 LGFNLLRKHAKI

-348 CDRLGLVVWQDM
+348 CDRLGLIVWQDM
-360 VNGGSKY
+360 VNGGSAY

-373 YLTNVLQP
+373 YLTNALQP
-381 LMRRLPDKAALWG
+381 LLRRFPDGKAAYS
-394 LLSRGSESSREE
+394 LLSRAKPASREE
-406 YRRELEDT
+406 YAHELADT

-421 PCVGC
+421 PCIAC
-426 WVPFNEGWGQY
+426 WVPFNEGWGQF
-437 DAAGAVQAI
+437 DAGKAVQALQT
-446 RALDDTRLVDEASG
+446 LDGTRLVDEASG
-460 WYDQG
+460 WFDQG
-465 GGDVY
+465 GGDVH

-479 RVRPQTRTV
+479 RIRPQKRTV

-500 PGHEPPRRTY
+500 PGHEPPHKTY
-510 GYGTAKS
+510 GYGTAKD
-517 REEDTVQAL
+517 RQ
-526 RCHPCVGCWVP
+526 
-537 FNEGWGQYDAA
+537 
-548 GAVQAIRALDDT
+548 
-560 RLVDEASGWYDQG
+560 
-573 GGDVYSLH
+573 
-581 NYFYPLRVR
+581 
-590 PQTRT
+590 
-595 VALSEYGGIAWPMPG
+595 
-610 HEPPRRTYGY
+610 
-620 GTAKSREELT
+620 ELT
-630 ARYKKLQLGAV
+630 ARYKKLQLKTV
-641 LPQLQKGLSALVYT
+641 LPQLEKGLSALVYT

-667 FTYDRTAIKPDAN
+667 FTYDRAAVKPDAN

-685 NAALAAEFARVVK
+685 NAALAAEFARVTNPAKK

>member
-1 MHPLTE
+1 MHPLAE
-7 YPRPAMRRDSYE
+7 YPRPAMRRDSCE
-19 NLNGLWQYA
+19 ILNGPWQYA
-28 ITASAQRPAG
+28 ITQTAEYPAAWQG
-38 WDGEILVPYAPECRA
+38 SILVPYSPEAPA

-60 QPGQWLHYHRY
+60 QPGQWLHYHRL
-71 FAPPAGM
+71 FAPPAGE

-97 NGHLVGGHRG
+97 NGHLAGGHRG

-113 LDITAQ
+113 LDITDL

-147 LQPGGMF
+147 LKPGGMF

-165 WLERVPENYIQS
+165 WLERVPDNYIQT

-189 TVKAHT
+189 TVRVHT
-195 SAPGGAANLWAVV
+195 AKPGGAVNLWAMV

-215 AEDWGSDEAGQD
+215 AEDWGSDEADQD

-232 HIADEYFFP
+232 NIPEEHFFP

-253 VGTTQGEEEQFD
+253 VGTNQGEEAEFD

-280 DARGVLR
+280 DAQGVLR

-328 LGYNLLRKHAKI
+328 LGFNLLRKHAKI

-348 CDRLGLVVWQDM
+348 CDRLGLIVWQDI
-360 VNGGSKY
+360 VNGGSAY

-373 YLTNVLQP
+373 YLTNALQP
-381 LMRRLPDKAALWG
+381 LLRRFPDGKACRS
-394 LLSRGSESSREE
+394 LLSRAKPAGREE
-406 YRRELEDT
+406 YAHELADT

-421 PCVGC
+421 PCIAC
-426 WVPFNEGWGQY
+426 WVPFNEGWGQF
-437 DAAGAVQAI
+437 DAGKAVQAL
-446 RALDDTRLVDEASG
+446 RTLDGTRLVDEASG
-460 WYDQG
+460 WFDQG
-465 GGDVY
+465 GGDVH

-479 RVRPQTRTV
+479 RIRPQKRTV

-500 PGHEPPRRTY
+500 PGHEPPHKTY
-510 GYGTAKS
+510 GYGTAKD
-517 REEDTVQAL
+517 RQ
-526 RCHPCVGCWVP
+526 
-537 FNEGWGQYDAA
+537 
-548 GAVQAIRALDDT
+548 
-560 RLVDEASGWYDQG
+560 
-573 GGDVYSLH
+573 
-581 NYFYPLRVR
+581 
-590 PQTRT
+590 
-595 VALSEYGGIAWPMPG
+595 
-610 HEPPRRTYGY
+610 
-620 GTAKSREELT
+620 ELT
-630 ARYKKLQLGAV
+630 ARYKKLQLKTV
-641 LPQLQKGLSALVYT
+641 LPQLEKGLSALVYT

-667 FTYDRTAIKPDAN
+667 FTYDRAAVKPDAN

-685 NAALAAEFARVVK
+685 NAALAAEFARVTNPAKK

>member
-1 MHPLTE
+1 MIPFPE
-7 YPRPAMRRDSYE
+7 YPRPALRRDSFL
-19 NLNGLWQYA
+19 NLNGSWSYA
-28 ITASAQRPAG
+28 ITADEALPHA
-38 WDGEILVPYAPECRA
+38 WDGEILVPYSPETAA
-53 SGVGRTL
+53 SGVRRTL
-60 QPGQWLHYHRY
+60 QPNQWLHYQRM
-71 FAPPAGM
+71 FTPPDGAG
-78 GGRVLLHFG
+78 GHVLLHFG
-87 AVDYACAVQV
+87 AVDNDCVILI
-97 NGHLVGGHRG
+97 NHREVGRHSG
-107 GYWPFT
+107 GYWPFS
-113 LDITAQ
+113 LDITDYLQ
-119 LNGTGRNS
+119 NGENT
-127 LWVAVQDPTGH
+127 LHVAVQDASDCGI
-138 GTQARGKQT
+138 QARGKQKLT
-147 LQPGGMF
+147 PGGMF

-381 LMRRLPDKAALWG
+381 LMRRLSDKAALWG

-414 VQALRCH
+414 VQVLRCH

-446 RALDDTRLVDEASG
+446 RELDDTRLVDEASG

-500 PGHEPPRRTY
+500 PGHEPPRKTY
-510 GYGTAKS
+510 GYGT
-517 REEDTVQAL
+517 V
-526 RCHPCVGCWVP
+526 
-537 FNEGWGQYDAA
+537 
-548 GAVQAIRALDDT
+548 
-560 RLVDEASGWYDQG
+560 
-573 GGDVYSLH
+573 
-581 NYFYPLRVR
+581 
-590 PQTRT
+590 
-595 VALSEYGGIAWPMPG
+595 
-610 HEPPRRTYGY
+610 
-620 GTAKSREELT
+620 KSREELT

-685 NAALAAEFARVVK
+685 NAALAAEFAKVIK

>member
-1 MHPLTE
+1 MHPLAE
-7 YPRPAMRRDSYE
+7 YPRPAMRRDSCE
-19 NLNGLWQYA
+19 ILNGPWQYA
-28 ITASAQRPAG
+28 ITQTAEYPAAWQG
-38 WDGEILVPYAPECRA
+38 SILVPYSSEAPA

-60 QPGQWLHYHRY
+60 QPGQWLHYHRL
-71 FAPPAGM
+71 FAPPAGE

-97 NGHLVGGHRG
+97 NGHLAGGHRG

-113 LDITAQ
+113 LDITDL

-147 LQPGGMF
+147 LKPGGMF

-165 WLERVPENYIQS
+165 WLERVPDNYIQT

-189 TVKAHT
+189 TVRVHT
-195 SAPGGAANLWAVV
+195 AKPGGAVNLWAMV

-215 AEDWGSDEAGQD
+215 AEDWGSDEADQD

-232 HIADEYFFP
+232 NIPEEHFFP

-253 VGTTQGEEEQFD
+253 VGTNQGEEAGFD

-280 DARGVLR
+280 DAHGVLR

-328 LGYNLLRKHAKI
+328 LGFNLLRKHAKI

-348 CDRLGLVVWQDM
+348 CDRLGLIVWQDI
-360 VNGGSKY
+360 VNGGSAY

-381 LMRRLPDKAALWG
+381 LLRRFPDGKAAYS
-394 LLSRGSESSREE
+394 LLSRAKPAGREE
-406 YRRELEDT
+406 YAHELADT

-421 PCVGC
+421 PCIAC
-426 WVPFNEGWGQY
+426 WVPFNEGWGQF
-437 DAAGAVQAI
+437 DAGKAVQAL
-446 RALDDTRLVDEASG
+446 RTLDGTRLVDEASG
-460 WYDQG
+460 WFDQG
-465 GGDVY
+465 GGDVH

-479 RVRPQTRTV
+479 RIRPQKRTV

-500 PGHEPPRRTY
+500 PGHEPPRKTY
-510 GYGTAKS
+510 GYGTAKD
-517 REEDTVQAL
+517 RQ
-526 RCHPCVGCWVP
+526 
-537 FNEGWGQYDAA
+537 
-548 GAVQAIRALDDT
+548 
-560 RLVDEASGWYDQG
+560 
-573 GGDVYSLH
+573 
-581 NYFYPLRVR
+581 
-590 PQTRT
+590 
-595 VALSEYGGIAWPMPG
+595 
-610 HEPPRRTYGY
+610 
-620 GTAKSREELT
+620 ELT
-630 ARYKKLQLGAV
+630 ARYKKLQLKTV
-641 LPQLQKGLSALVYT
+641 LPQLEKGLSALVYT

-667 FTYDRTAIKPDAN
+667 FTYDRAAVKPDAN

-685 NAALAAEFARVVK
+685 NAALAAEFARVTNPAKK

>member
-1 MHPLTE
+1 MHPLAE
-7 YPRPAMRRDSYE
+7 YPRPAMRRDSCE
-19 NLNGLWQYA
+19 ILNGPWQYA
-28 ITASAQRPAG
+28 ITQMAEYPAAWQG
-38 WDGEILVPYAPECRA
+38 SILVPYSPEAPA

-60 QPGQWLHYHRY
+60 QPGQWLHYHRL
-71 FAPPAGM
+71 FAPPAGE

-97 NGHLVGGHRG
+97 NGHLAGGHRG

-113 LDITAQ
+113 LDITDL
-119 LNGTGRNS
+119 LNGTDRNS

-147 LQPGGMF
+147 LKPGGMF

-165 WLERVPENYIQS
+165 WLERVPDNYIQT

-189 TVKAHT
+189 TVRVHT
-195 SAPGGAANLWAVV
+195 AKPGGAVNLWAMV

-215 AEDWGSDEAGQD
+215 AEDWGSDEADQD

-232 HIADEYFFP
+232 NIPEEHFFP

-253 VGTTQGEEEQFD
+253 VGTNQGEEAEFD

-280 DARGVLR
+280 DAHGVLR

-328 LGYNLLRKHAKI
+328 LGFNLLRKHAKI

-348 CDRLGLVVWQDM
+348 CDRLGLIVWQDM
-360 VNGGSKY
+360 VNGGSAY

-381 LMRRLPDKAALWG
+381 LLRRFPDGKAAYS
-394 LLSRGSESSREE
+394 LLSRAKPAGREE
-406 YRRELEDT
+406 YAHELADT

-421 PCVGC
+421 PCIAC
-426 WVPFNEGWGQY
+426 WVPFNEGWGQF
-437 DAAGAVQAI
+437 DAGKAVQAL
-446 RALDDTRLVDEASG
+446 RTLDGTRLVDEASG
-460 WYDQG
+460 WFDQG
-465 GGDVY
+465 GGDVH

-479 RVRPQTRTV
+479 RIRPQKRTV

-500 PGHEPPRRTY
+500 PGHEPPHKTY
-510 GYGTAKS
+510 GYGTAKD
-517 REEDTVQAL
+517 RQ
-526 RCHPCVGCWVP
+526 
-537 FNEGWGQYDAA
+537 
-548 GAVQAIRALDDT
+548 
-560 RLVDEASGWYDQG
+560 
-573 GGDVYSLH
+573 
-581 NYFYPLRVR
+581 
-590 PQTRT
+590 
-595 VALSEYGGIAWPMPG
+595 
-610 HEPPRRTYGY
+610 
-620 GTAKSREELT
+620 ELT
-630 ARYKKLQLGAV
+630 ARYKKLQLKTV
-641 LPQLQKGLSALVYT
+641 LPQLEKGLSALVYT

-667 FTYDRTAIKPDAN
+667 FTYDRAAVKPDAN

-685 NAALAAEFARVVK
+685 NAALAAEFARVTNPAKK

>member
-1 MHPLTE
+1 MHPLAE
-7 YPRPAMRRDSYE
+7 YPRPAMRRDSCE
-19 NLNGLWQYA
+19 ILNGPWQYA
-28 ITASAQRPAG
+28 ITQTAEYPAAWQG
-38 WDGEILVPYAPECRA
+38 SILVPYSPEAPA

-60 QPGQWLHYHRY
+60 QPGQWLHYHRL
-71 FAPPAGM
+71 FAPPAGE

-97 NGHLVGGHRG
+97 NGHLAGGHRG

-113 LDITAQ
+113 LDITEL

-147 LQPGGMF
+147 LKPGGMF

-165 WLERVPENYIQS
+165 WLERVPDNYIQT

-189 TVKAHT
+189 TVRVHT
-195 SAPGGAANLWAVV
+195 AKPGGAVNLWAMV

-215 AEDWGSDEAGQD
+215 AEDWGSDEADQD

-232 HIADEYFFP
+232 NIPEEHFFP

-253 VGTTQGEEEQFD
+253 VGTNQGEEAEFD
-265 TVHSYFALRKWSCAP
+265 TAHSYFALRKWSCAP
-280 DARGVLR
+280 DAHGVLR
-287 FCLNDKPI
+287 FCLNDKPL

-328 LGYNLLRKHAKI
+328 LGFNLLRKHAKI

-348 CDRLGLVVWQDM
+348 CDRLGLIVWQDI
-360 VNGGSKY
+360 VNGGSAY

-381 LMRRLPDKAALWG
+381 LLRRFPDGKACRR
-394 LLSRGSESSREE
+394 LLSRAKPAGREE
-406 YRRELEDT
+406 YAHELADT

-421 PCVGC
+421 PCIAC
-426 WVPFNEGWGQY
+426 WVPFNEGWGQF
-437 DAAGAVQAI
+437 DAGKAVQAL
-446 RALDDTRLVDEASG
+446 RTLDGTRLVDEASG
-460 WYDQG
+460 WFDQG
-465 GGDVY
+465 GGDVH

-479 RVRPQTRTV
+479 RIRPQKRTV

-500 PGHEPPRRTY
+500 PGHEPPHKTY
-510 GYGTAKS
+510 GYGTAKD
-517 REEDTVQAL
+517 RQ
-526 RCHPCVGCWVP
+526 
-537 FNEGWGQYDAA
+537 
-548 GAVQAIRALDDT
+548 
-560 RLVDEASGWYDQG
+560 
-573 GGDVYSLH
+573 
-581 NYFYPLRVR
+581 
-590 PQTRT
+590 
-595 VALSEYGGIAWPMPG
+595 
-610 HEPPRRTYGY
+610 
-620 GTAKSREELT
+620 ELT
-630 ARYKKLQLGAV
+630 ARYKKLQLKTV
-641 LPQLQKGLSALVYT
+641 LPQLEKGLSALVYT

-667 FTYDRTAIKPDAN
+667 FTYDRAAVKPDAN

-685 NAALAAEFARVVK
+685 NAALAAEFARVTNPAKK

>member
-1 MHPLTE
+1 MHPLAE
-7 YPRPAMRRDSYE
+7 YPRPAMRRDSCE
-19 NLNGLWQYA
+19 ILNGPWQYA
-28 ITASAQRPAG
+28 ITQTAEYPAAWQG
-38 WDGEILVPYAPECRA
+38 SILVPYSPEAPA

-60 QPGQWLHYHRY
+60 QPGQWLHYHRL
-71 FAPPAGM
+71 FAPPAGE

-97 NGHLVGGHRG
+97 NGHLAGGHRG

-113 LDITAQ
+113 LDITDL

-147 LQPGGMF
+147 LRPGGMF

-165 WLERVPENYIQS
+165 WLERVPDNYIQT

-189 TVKAHT
+189 TVRVHT
-195 SAPGGAANLWAVV
+195 AKPGGAVNLWAMV

-215 AEDWGSDEAGQD
+215 AEDWGSDEADQD

-232 HIADEYFFP
+232 NIPEEHFFP

-253 VGTTQGEEEQFD
+253 VGTNQGEEAGFD

-280 DARGVLR
+280 DAHGVLR

-328 LGYNLLRKHAKI
+328 LGFNLLRKHAKI

-348 CDRLGLVVWQDM
+348 CDRLGLIVWQDI
-360 VNGGSKY
+360 VNGGSAY

-381 LMRRLPDKAALWG
+381 LLRRFPDGKAAYS
-394 LLSRGSESSREE
+394 LLSRAKPAGREE
-406 YRRELEDT
+406 YAHELADT

-421 PCVGC
+421 PCIAC
-426 WVPFNEGWGQY
+426 WVPFNEGWGQF
-437 DAAGAVQAI
+437 DAGKAVQAL
-446 RALDDTRLVDEASG
+446 RTLDGTRLVDEASG
-460 WYDQG
+460 WFDQG
-465 GGDVY
+465 GGDVH

-479 RVRPQTRTV
+479 RIRPQKRTV

-500 PGHEPPRRTY
+500 PGNEPPRKTY
-510 GYGTAKS
+510 GYSTAKD
-517 REEDTVQAL
+517 RQ
-526 RCHPCVGCWVP
+526 
-537 FNEGWGQYDAA
+537 
-548 GAVQAIRALDDT
+548 
-560 RLVDEASGWYDQG
+560 
-573 GGDVYSLH
+573 
-581 NYFYPLRVR
+581 
-590 PQTRT
+590 
-595 VALSEYGGIAWPMPG
+595 
-610 HEPPRRTYGY
+610 
-620 GTAKSREELT
+620 ELT
-630 ARYKKLQLGAV
+630 ARYKKLQLKTV
-641 LPQLQKGLSALVYT
+641 LPQLEKGLSALVYT

-667 FTYDRTAIKPDAN
+667 FTYDRAAVKPDAN

-685 NAALAAEFARVVK
+685 NAALAAEFARVTNPAKK

>member
-1 MHPLTE
+1 MHPLAE
-7 YPRPAMRRDSYE
+7 YPRPAMRRDSCE
-19 NLNGLWQYA
+19 ILNGPWQYA
-28 ITASAQRPAG
+28 ITQTAEYPAAWQG
-38 WDGEILVPYAPECRA
+38 SILVPYSPEAPA

-60 QPGQWLHYHRY
+60 QPGQWLHYHRL
-71 FAPPAGM
+71 FAPPAGE

-97 NGHLVGGHRG
+97 NGHLAGGHRG

-113 LDITAQ
+113 LDVTDL

-127 LWVAVQDPTGH
+127 LWVTVQDPTGH

-147 LQPGGMF
+147 LKPGGMF

-165 WLERVPENYIQS
+165 WLERVPDNYIQT

-189 TVKAHT
+189 TVRVHT
-195 SAPGGAANLWAVV
+195 AKPGGAVNLWAMV

-215 AEDWGSDEAGQD
+215 AEDWGSDEVDQD

-232 HIADEYFFP
+232 NIPEEHFFP

-253 VGTTQGEEEQFD
+253 VGTNQGEEAGLD

-280 DARGVLR
+280 DAHGVLR

-328 LGYNLLRKHAKI
+328 LGFNLLRKHAKI

-348 CDRLGLVVWQDM
+348 CDRLGLIVWQDI
-360 VNGGSKY
+360 VNGGSAY

-381 LMRRLPDKAALWG
+381 LLRRFPDGKAAYS
-394 LLSRGSESSREE
+394 LLSRAKPAGREE
-406 YRRELEDT
+406 YARELADT

-421 PCVGC
+421 PCIAC
-426 WVPFNEGWGQY
+426 WVPFNEGWGQF
-437 DAAGAVQAI
+437 DAGKAVQAL
-446 RALDDTRLVDEASG
+446 RTLDGTRLVDEASG
-460 WYDQG
+460 WFDQG
-465 GGDVY
+465 GGDVH

-479 RVRPQTRTV
+479 RIRPQKRTV

-500 PGHEPPRRTY
+500 PGHEPPHKTY
-510 GYGTAKS
+510 GYGTAKD
-517 REEDTVQAL
+517 RQ
-526 RCHPCVGCWVP
+526 
-537 FNEGWGQYDAA
+537 
-548 GAVQAIRALDDT
+548 
-560 RLVDEASGWYDQG
+560 
-573 GGDVYSLH
+573 
-581 NYFYPLRVR
+581 
-590 PQTRT
+590 
-595 VALSEYGGIAWPMPG
+595 
-610 HEPPRRTYGY
+610 
-620 GTAKSREELT
+620 ELT
-630 ARYKKLQLGAV
+630 ARYKKLQLKTV
-641 LPQLQKGLSALVYT
+641 LPQLEKGLSALVYT

-667 FTYDRTAIKPDAN
+667 FTYDRAAVKPDAN

-685 NAALAAEFARVVK
+685 NAALAAEFARVTNPAKK

>member
-1 MHPLTE
+1 MHPLAE
-7 YPRPAMRRDSYE
+7 YPRPAMRRDSCE
-19 NLNGLWQYA
+19 ILNGPWQYA
-28 ITASAQRPAG
+28 ITQTAEYPAAWQG
-38 WDGEILVPYAPECRA
+38 TILVPCSPDAPA

-60 QPGQWLHYHRY
+60 QPGQWLHYHRL
-71 FAPPAGM
+71 FAPPAGE

-97 NGHLVGGHRG
+97 NGHLAGGHRG

-113 LDITAQ
+113 LDITDL

-147 LQPGGMF
+147 LKPGGMF

-165 WLERVPENYIQS
+165 WLERVPDNYIQT

-189 TVKAHT
+189 TVRVHT
-195 SAPGGAANLWAVV
+195 AKPGGAVNLWAMV

-215 AEDWGSDEAGQD
+215 AEDWGSDEADQD

-232 HIADEYFFP
+232 NIPEEHFFP

-253 VGTTQGEEEQFD
+253 VGTTQGEEAGLD
-265 TVHSYFALRKWSCAP
+265 TVHSYFALRKWSCVP
-280 DARGVLR
+280 DAHGVLR

-328 LGYNLLRKHAKI
+328 LGFNLLRKHAKI

-348 CDRLGLVVWQDM
+348 CDRLGLIVWQDI
-360 VNGGSKY
+360 VNGGSAY

-381 LMRRLPDKAALWG
+381 LLRRFPDGKACRR
-394 LLSRGSESSREE
+394 LLSRAKPTSREE
-406 YRRELEDT
+406 YAHELADT
-414 VQALRCH
+414 VQALQCH
-421 PCVGC
+421 PCIAC
-426 WVPFNEGWGQY
+426 WVPFNEGWGQF
-437 DAAGAVQAI
+437 DAGKAVQAI

-460 WYDQG
+460 WFDQG
-465 GGDVY
+465 GGDVH

-479 RVRPQTRTV
+479 RIRPQKRTV

-500 PGHEPPRRTY
+500 PGHEPPHKTY
-510 GYGTAKS
+510 GYGTAKD
-517 REEDTVQAL
+517 RQ
-526 RCHPCVGCWVP
+526 
-537 FNEGWGQYDAA
+537 
-548 GAVQAIRALDDT
+548 
-560 RLVDEASGWYDQG
+560 
-573 GGDVYSLH
+573 
-581 NYFYPLRVR
+581 
-590 PQTRT
+590 
-595 VALSEYGGIAWPMPG
+595 
-610 HEPPRRTYGY
+610 
-620 GTAKSREELT
+620 ELT
-630 ARYKKLQLGAV
+630 ARYKKLQLKTV
-641 LPQLQKGLSALVYT
+641 LPQLEKGLSALVYT

-667 FTYDRTAIKPDAN
+667 FTYDRAAVKPDAN

-685 NAALAAEFARVVK
+685 NAALAAEFARVTNPAKK